1 MSPTLYIRIS
11 DTDLCF
17 ARYEAGREPVFD
29 FSRYRA
35 RHHASLTMNLREAKN
50 QESIL
55 QAPIERVEALVVDAV
70 TVVPLADFQEEDAER
85 FYRHCFAEKQ
95 HHRVFYDTVPSANA
109 VVIFSVEESVCHT
122 LEDQFGKVRYT
133 SSLTPVVEHFASL
146 PQCGAPA
153 KRIYIYCHDQ
163 AVDVI
168 AFDESRLCFL
178 NTFKVLGE
186 KDVAY
191 YVLNAASSLV
201 TEEKEAAF
209 YVAGEATEAEAAI
222 KELSRYV
229 ANVYAV
235 HPEAEF
241 NRNIVATTPDVP
253 YDLITLLL

>member
-1 MSPTLYIRIS
+1 M
-11 DTDLCF
+11 
-17 ARYEAGREPVFD
+17 
-29 FSRYRA
+29 
-35 RHHASLTMNLREAKN
+35 
-50 QESIL
+50 
-55 QAPIERVEALVVDAV
+55 
-70 TVVPLADFQEEDAER
+70 
-85 FYRHCFAEKQ
+85 
-95 HHRVFYDTVPSANA
+95 FYDTVPSANA

-122 LEDQFGKVRYT
+122 LEDNFEKVHYT
-133 SSLTPVVEHFASL
+133 SSLKPVVEHFAGL
-146 PQCGAPA
+146 PQCGGPT

-222 KELSRYV
+222 KELSRYA